1 MYRNY
6 LLGIEHLELFKYFYR
21 FTFIFACK
29 NRNPMIK
36 PLATLLTIWGLIM
49 FLITFFVFLNSPANI
64 EYNDQI
70 KYSMLDSGVSLSF
83 LISSIMLIT
92 GVVLLR
98 VSRVPRY
105 V

>member
-1 MYRNY
+1 
-6 LLGIEHLELFKYFYR
+6 
-21 FTFIFACK
+21 
-29 NRNPMIK
+29 MIK

-49 FLITFFVFLNSPANI
+49 FLITFFVYLNSPGNI
-64 EYNDQI
+64 EYNNAV
-70 KYSMLDSGVSLSF
+70 KYSMVDSGVALSF
-83 LISSIMLIT
+83 LISSFMLIA

>member
-1 MYRNY
+1 
-6 LLGIEHLELFKYFYR
+6 
-21 FTFIFACK
+21 
-29 NRNPMIK
+29 
-36 PLATLLTIWGLIM
+36 
-49 FLITFFVFLNSPANI
+49 LITFFVFLNSPGNI